1 MRSSAKAGLINLA
14 YTQDAYMVAN
24 DLETAI
30 WTGCRH
36 SGEIFAIGRSA
47 LYEALLPRAEMKS

>member
-1 MRSSAKAGLINLA
+1 
-14 YTQDAYMVAN
+14 MVAN

>member
-1 MRSSAKAGLINLA
+1 
-14 YTQDAYMVAN
+14 MVAN

-36 SGEIFAIGRSA
+36 FCHIFVIDRSA
-47 LYEALLPRAEMKS
+47 LYEALLPRAEMKR